1 MMIPLYTPDLLLLPA
16 SGALAGAAAD
26 YYARNRT
33 FLQPF
38 DPAHAPSFYTAEGQR
53 PLLEADAEAAR
64 LDRSYRFLILRQ
76 EAPEQVIGTIALSG
90 VVRGAFHSAFV
101 GYKLDAA
108 WQGRGY
114 MTQALLAVTG
124 FAFGALNLHRLE
136 INVMPRNPA
145 SQRVAEKAGFVRE
158 GLSPQYLYIGGVW
171 EDHLHFVRL
180 NPDWRP

>member
-1 MMIPLYTPDLLLLPA
+1 MIPLYTPDLRLLPA
-16 SGALAGAAAD
+16 SGALAGATAD
-26 YYARNRT
+26 YYARNRA
-33 FLQPF
+33 FLRPF
-38 DPAHAPSFYTAEGQR
+38 DPVHAPSFYTEEGQR

-64 LDRSYRFLILRQ
+64 LDRGYRFLICRRD
-76 EAPEQVIGTIALSG
+76 APERVIGTIALSG

-114 MTQALLAVTG
+114 MTQALRAVTA

-136 INVMPRNPA
+136 INVMPRNLA
-145 SQRVAEKAGFVRE
+145 SQRVAQKAGFAQE
-158 GLSPQYLYIGGVW
+158 GLSRQYLYIGGVW